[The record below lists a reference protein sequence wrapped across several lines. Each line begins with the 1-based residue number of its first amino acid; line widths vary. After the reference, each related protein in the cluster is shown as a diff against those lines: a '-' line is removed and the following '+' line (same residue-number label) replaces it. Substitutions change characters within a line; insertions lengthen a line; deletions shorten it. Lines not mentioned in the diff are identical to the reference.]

1 MLTSNPKY
9 FRVLNPWYL
18 SLLLPYTFG
27 VQEGKGTNVGA
38 DSPRLNMGEVFGSR
52 GVLFLYLFIYYFS
65 NFNFNL
71 FFYSKKK
78 FFFFFLP
85 NL

>member
-1 MLTSNPKY
+1 MLTINPKY

-27 VQEGKGTNVGA
+27 VENTQEGKGTNVGA

-52 GVLFLYLFIYYFS
+52 GVLFIYLFIFPKKIFS
-65 NFNFNL
+65 FIFFFTHW
-71 FFYSKKK
+71 FFYV
-78 FFFFFLP
+78 
-85 NL
+85 